1 MGEEEGVE
9 SSPAVCLFRLLCGDP
24 TWSGN
29 RTERLR
35 AVPAS
40 RAARRR
46 SSAVMWPCACYLAV
60 SIFDPPN
67 SGEAGLESRE
77 RDNTHL
83 KTRHLSR

>member
-1 MGEEEGVE
+1 
-9 SSPAVCLFRLLCGDP
+9 
-24 TWSGN
+24 
-29 RTERLR
+29 
-35 AVPAS
+35 
-40 RAARRR
+40 
-46 SSAVMWPCACYLAV
+46 MWPCACYLAV